1 MPAIRPPVIS
11 VVMPAYNAAGTLPA
25 AVGSICAQTWAD
37 WELIVVDDGSTDD
50 TTEILATLART
61 EPRLVLVRQS
71 HRGIVSALHAGLER
85 ARGRFVARMDAD
97 DLSHPDRLG
106 EQVNYLDRHPE
117 IGLVSCLVEF
127 GGDARASE
135 GFARHVAW
143 LNSVDTLDAIA
154 LNRFVESPVAHPSV
168 MFRREFLLAHGSYCD
183 GPFPE
188 DYELWLRW
196 LERGVQFAKV
206 SRRLLTWR
214 DSPTRLTRSDPRY
227 ALAALYELKAPF
239 LARAIKAALKE
250 REVWVWGAGRVTR
263 GRAQLLAKEGLAV
276 RGFIDVDPKK
286 WGRHRDGRI
295 VVGPEAVP
303 DPERALIVV
312 LVAKR
317 GARELIRAHLQSRRY
332 VEGRDFWMAA

>member
-1 MPAIRPPVIS
+1 MPAR
-11 VVMPAYNAAGTLPA
+11 NAAATLPA
-25 AVGSICAQTWAD
+25 TVASIRAQTWPD
-37 WELIVVDDGSTDD
+37 WELIVVDDGSTDA
-50 TTEILATLART
+50 TPQILAALAR
-61 EPRLVLVRQS
+61 EERRLAVVRQP
-71 HRGIVSALHAGLER
+71 HAGIVAALNAGLAR
-85 ARGRFVARMDAD
+85 ARGRFIARLDAD
-97 DLSHPDRLG
+97 DVSHLDRLT
-106 EQVNYLDRHPE
+106 EQVGFLERHPE

-143 LNSVDTLDAIA
+143 LNSVVTREAIV

-168 MFRREFLLAHGSYCD
+168 LFRRELLAVHGTYRD
-183 GPFPE
+183 GAFPE

-196 LERGVQFAKV
+196 LERGVRFAKV
-206 SRRLLTWR
+206 PRSLLTWS

-227 ALAALYELKAPF
+227 RVAAFYAVKAPF
-239 LARAIKAALKE
+239 LARAVRASLDG
-250 REVWVWGAGRVTR
+250 RGVWVWGAGRVTR
-263 GRAQLLAKEGLAV
+263 GRARWLESAGLAV

-286 WGRHRDGRI
+286 WGRHRDGRR

-303 DPERALIVV
+303 NPEQALIIA

-332 VEGRDFWMAA
+332 EEGRDFWVAA